1 VRNAVDS
8 RHHGRH
14 DRTRRGFAA
23 RPGTLVIARPP
34 EQFLRSVA
42 TGAVPLEAPPY
53 VQDSLGGQ
61 RAPEQFL
68 RSVATGAV
76 PQEAP
81 PHVQDSLGG
90 QRAPKVKHGQGG
102 RRSRS
107 QRRHALALPSIPPNV
122 VVL

>member
-23 RPGTLVIARPP
+23 RPGTLVIARP
-34 EQFLRSVA
+34 
-42 TGAVPLEAPPY
+42 
-53 VQDSLGGQ
+53 
-61 RAPEQFL
+61 PEQFL